1 MSPIPVGGHR
11 AEIHGLRARTADMD
25 DRSPNA
31 LALVSLLGGIASWTF
46 APVIGSVAAIVA
58 GHAALADLRPW
69 QDGDRRMAWIG
80 LALGYGNVV
89 AFFIVVAA
97 WLGVF
102 GLIG

>member
-1 MSPIPVGGHR
+1 
-11 AEIHGLRARTADMD
+11 MD

-46 APVIGSVAAIVA
+46 APVVGSVAAIVA

-69 QDGDRRMAWIG
+69 QSSDRRLAWIG

-89 AFFIVVAA
+89 AFVVVLGA
-97 WLGVF
+97 WLGLF
-102 GLIG
+102 GLLGCASLLAH